1 MEMKGGLNQISY
13 LIGSGFSFANKPLFW
28 EDIPDRL
35 KKSDNV
41 KKVMNYNNV
50 NKGIITNDFFAWAL
64 ENVIP
69 YDVIKWFVKDFSC
82 QNNQEL
88 YWLIDALFNHYTIY
102 LDESNNCVKFRFK
115 DIKGNTNVKW
125 YNDFVLSGIA
135 IEGKYY

>member
-1 MEMKGGLNQISY
+1 M
-13 LIGSGFSFANKPLFW
+13 
-28 EDIPDRL
+28 
-35 KKSDNV
+35 
-41 KKVMNYNNV
+41 
-50 NKGIITNDFFAWAL
+50 

-69 YDVIKWFVKDFSC
+69 YDVIKWLVKDFSC

-88 YWLIDALFNHYTIY
+88 YWLIDALFNHYNIY

-135 IEGKYY
+135 IEGNVDSIVLDRLFEKFKLQKNIMM